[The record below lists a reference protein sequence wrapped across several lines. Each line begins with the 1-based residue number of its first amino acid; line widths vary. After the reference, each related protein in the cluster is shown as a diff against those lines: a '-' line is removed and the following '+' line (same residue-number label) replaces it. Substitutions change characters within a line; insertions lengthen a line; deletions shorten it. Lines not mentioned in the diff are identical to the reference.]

1 MSVNLYTVFAVCIL
15 AAAIY
20 FFVFS
25 FSKAMRYLLR
35 FLLRTALGIGGIA
48 AFNTAFAAY
57 GISIGLNIY
66 TCGLCGV
73 LGLPGYIFL
82 LGTRL
87 IY

>member
-1 MSVNLYTVFAVCIL
+1 MTWNMYTAVFVCIC
-15 AAAIY
+15 AVFIY
-20 FFVFS
+20 FSVFS
-25 FSKAMRYLLR
+25 FTKAIRFLLR
-35 FLLRTALGIGGIA
+35 FALRTALGMGGIA
-48 AFNTAFAAY
+48 AFNAAFAAY